1 MFRETFSNRAIC
13 VGIILFVL
21 VVGAQLYRWHIR
33 CAIAS
38 ALARKAPAMQ
48 QLATKQHTV
57 QEASVSIG
65 TDSTE
70 RNANVLGN

>member
-21 VVGAQLYRWHIR
+21 VVSAQLYRWHIR
-33 CAIAS
+33 CVIAS
-38 ALARKAPAMQ
+38 ALAREAPAMQ
-48 QLATKQHTV
+48 QLATKQHTA